1 MEMDK
6 KSRQQIITPL
16 ISSTEGAPEYPL
28 LLELDDLV
36 PDVLEGPSHLRLL
49 HVVQDNLRIT
59 IIIFKNNTQKS
70 YELCSSG
77 VQVSLKKT
85 ALNYG

>member
-6 KSRQQIITPL
+6 KLRQQRITPL

-36 PDVLEGPSHLRLL
+36 PDVLEGSRHLRLL
-49 HVVQDNLRIT
+49 HVVQNNLRT
-59 IIIFKNNTQKS
+59 TMIIFKNNTQKS
-70 YELCSSG
+70 Y
-77 VQVSLKKT
+77 
-85 ALNYG
+85 Y